1 MQTTGDHAIIVRPG
15 HPQQLVIFNI
25 PQHLSPRETKLLVAL
40 ALHPQAILTYDDC
53 HRAIYG
59 HDAHNPSWPAVA
71 RDLVKSLRERALPI
85 ITIHQQGYML
95 QMPADQVTVLPDTDY
110 PPGDPLDW

>member
-1 MQTTGDHAIIVRPG
+1 M
-15 HPQQLVIFNI
+15 FNI
-25 PQHLSPRETKLLVAL
+25 PQHLSPRETKLLIAL
-40 ALHPQAILTYDDC
+40 ALHPQEIVTYDDC

-95 QMPADQVTVLPDTDY
+95 QMPARDIQILPQ
-110 PPGDPLDW
+110 GADPS